1 MFYSV
6 IRISALLPSKS
17 FATACCR

>member
-6 IRISALLPSKS
+6 IRISALPPSKS